1 MIHCWPRVQLL
12 LKDHRGGGGGGEGKM
27 GEWQVMTRKMTG
39 HCATGVGDGQEE
51 ETEAEEEGGRTVIPL
66 ASHLCPLRLSSLP
79 SPLGGAEVRG
89 KGDNECGVGGRGA
102 GGSETRK
109 ECRLSFASESS
120 SCSSSLSNQAP
131 LSEDEAAPA
140 GTEATLSPPDP
151 PPPPPPLLP
160 PRRTGTATGRPLR
173 TWCELVLSSECALA
187 HGTHRQAHTR
197 RQARAHT
204 HTRTRTRTRTQAH
217 THTRT
222 HAHAWQMRTTVWLH
236 LEIINEHDLNADG

>member
-1 MIHCWPRVQLL
+1 MG
-12 LKDHRGGGGGGEGKM
+12 KGEWVRSD
-27 GEWQVMTRKMTG
+27 WQVMTRRMTG
-39 HCATGVGDGQEE
+39 RCATGLGEGQEE
-51 ETEAEEEGGRTVIPL
+51 ETESEEERGRTVIPL

-109 ECRLSFASESS
+109 ECRLSFSESS
-120 SCSSSLSNQAP
+120 SSSSSL
-131 LSEDEAAPA
+131 
-140 GTEATLSPPDP
+140 
-151 PPPPPPLLP
+151 LLP